1 MLKFSQK
8 KKKKPIVKNVL
19 IFFFFFLVLLFFF
32 LEVLHS
38 QYFSQQILG
47 VKLLLIL
54 I

>member
-8 KKKKPIVKNVL
+8 KKKKPIVKNVV
-19 IFFFFFLVLLFFF
+19 IFFFLVLLFVF

-47 VKLLLIL
+47 VKLLPIL